1 MLQDSTGLVIMLVGV
16 HVDDLIIM
24 GVTSAVLWFKQ
35 AMIRNFKMEDLGW
48 PTRCLG
54 VDIIFHNNGSIQ
66 LTQAT
71 YIKKLLQKFNM
82 VECKTMPTPMCVNA
96 SFTKED
102 EEDNLD
108 FPYRELV
115 ASLLYAAIATMPD
128 LAYTVKEL
136 SRFLTRP
143 GKKMKETAK
152 RALRYCARHANR
164 GLLYSSHKRP
174 GAISKLGC
182 CDADWA
188 GQATDRKS
196 TGGMVL
202 LFNGCALMWWCRT
215 IRVVALSS
223 QDAEFMTLSDTS
235 REVIFLQN
243 LLYSIGY
250 MTKDEPMT
258 ILGDNRGSIA
268 VANTPGDH
276 QKSKHLEVRY
286 FFIRQKI
293 EDGRIQVK
301 WISTKNQLADVLTK
315 ALPEAQHETLTL
327 IITGHAPLPDEIVKA
342 VLR

>member
-1 MLQDSTGLVIMLVGV
+1 MVQQMDVCNAFLNAQLPDDSPVYMYCVKGFEKEGYVIKLNKALYGLKNAPQYWFKHLRAYLEKLGLVQCALDACMFMLQDSTGLVIMLVGV
-16 HVDDLIIM
+16 HVDDLIIV

-143 GKKMKETAK
+143 GKKMKE
-152 RALRYCARHANR
+152 RASVATMRPHYHLRIGRFLRAFMVIKITGIALC
-164 GLLYSSHKRP
+164 
-174 GAISKLGC
+174 I
-182 CDADWA
+182 DA
-188 GQATDRKS
+188 
-196 TGGMVL
+196 V
-202 LFNGCALMWWCRT
+202 
-215 IRVVALSS
+215 IRVPKYS
-223 QDAEFMTLSDTS
+223 QDP
-235 REVIFLQN
+235 
-243 LLYSIGY
+243 
-250 MTKDEPMT
+250 EPM
-258 ILGDNRGSIA
+258 RC
-268 VANTPGDH
+268 
-276 QKSKHLEVRY
+276 
-286 FFIRQKI
+286 I
-293 EDGRIQVK
+293 EFR
-301 WISTKNQLADVLTK
+301 
-315 ALPEAQHETLTL
+315 
-327 IITGHAPLPDEIVKA
+327 
-342 VLR
+342 

>member
-1 MLQDSTGLVIMLVGV
+1 
-16 HVDDLIIM
+16 
-24 GVTSAVLWFKQ
+24 
-35 AMIRNFKMEDLGW
+35 
-48 PTRCLG
+48 
-54 VDIIFHNNGSIQ
+54 
-66 LTQAT
+66 
-71 YIKKLLQKFNM
+71 
-82 VECKTMPTPMCVNA
+82 
-96 SFTKED
+96 
-102 EEDNLD
+102 
-108 FPYRELV
+108 
-115 ASLLYAAIATMPD
+115 
-128 LAYTVKEL
+128 
-136 SRFLTRP
+136 
-143 GKKMKETAK
+143 
-152 RALRYCARHANR
+152 
-164 GLLYSSHKRP
+164 
-174 GAISKLGC
+174 
-182 CDADWA
+182 
-188 GQATDRKS
+188 
-196 TGGMVL
+196 
-202 LFNGCALMWWCRT
+202 MWWCRT

-243 LLYSIGY
+243 LLYSIGF